1 MPRSEEGLLR
11 AGRGRRRRRRSDA
24 AASEP
29 PQPRRGARHGSAARG
44 RPRCRREVSE
54 GSPLGGAPLWVGRR
68 GSAGAGRYCERT
80 ARGAPPALPRRSC
93 ADGARR
99 GGAVGAH
106 QRSTAAGVPQRPPRA
121 GELRARRLQ
130 RSALSPHLSS
140 LSPQRSALT
149 RGAEMRPPRLRGKA
163 FPVRRRC
170 GAGRCPRPRRVAA
183 PSRAVRRAALPQR
196 LPALLFPPP
205 LRSVRKR
212 RADADVQRRA
222 EPRAPGR
229 TPRSEGRR
237 AVPRSVGRTALQ
249 PSAPSPGGGAATW
262 GARSGRAAAPRDG
275 VPNGAGKRIKV
286 TARRSDRHSLPCAG
300 ERRGAV
306 CAPSP
311 RAASAPRRVPHRAF
325 PPQPS
330 RPGAE
335 RRCCRGARSSAAV
348 AARRCCA
355 AALRSAPSG
364 ERRAAQSGAEV

>member
-130 RSALSPHLSS
+130 RSALSPQPSS
-140 LSPQRSALT
+140 LIPQPAALSADPRRRDATAALT
-149 RGAEMRPPRLRGKA
+149 GKG
-163 FPVRRRC
+163 V
-170 GAGRCPRPRRVAA
+170 PRP
-183 PSRAVRRAALPQR
+183 AALR
-196 LPALLFPPP
+196 CWAVPAPP
-205 LRSVRKR
+205 S
-212 RADADVQRRA
+212 
-222 EPRAPGR
+222 
-229 TPRSEGRR
+229 GRR
-237 AVPRSVGRTALQ
+237 AVP
-249 PSAPSPGGGAATW
+249 
-262 GARSGRAAAPRDG
+262 GRAARSPPAEAP
-275 VPNGAGKRIKV
+275 GAAFSAAAPLRQEAPCG
-286 TARRSDRHSLPCAG
+286 RRCA
-300 ERRGAV
+300 EARGA
-306 CAPSP
+306 AGS
-311 RAASAPRRVPHRAF
+311 
-325 PPQPS
+325 
-330 RPGAE
+330 GKD
-335 RRCCRGARSSAAV
+335 
-348 AARRCCA
+348 
-355 AALRSAPSG
+355 AAL
-364 ERRAAQSGAEV
+364 